1 MTAFFRFA
9 PFRLDA
15 GVSGGLGMDS
25 EKMPRGALVPYA
37 GEKAVDLSGMPAA
50 AHDRSLLRRFKS
62 MMKKPF
68 WVCLAIGFAVAGG
81 RVVMLSGPLP
91 RPVIAAADKA
101 DGAAP
106 NGIGWDRLAAARYLD
121 SREVWWQGWDRAQ
134 KDHGTYCISC
144 HTQAPYGLARPVLRQ
159 ELGEPAAS
167 GAERAM
173 LDSIEK
179 RVHIWKEVEPFY
191 SDAKYGAGKE
201 VESRDAESV
210 LNAVILA
217 SYDERQGHLSET
229 TRAAFDHAWALQSQT
244 GPIAGA
250 WVWQNFHYTPWE
262 SPESE
267 YHGAALMAVAVG
279 TAPDDYRDDA
289 KIAGNV
295 ALLRDYLTSHFGAQ
309 PLVNK
314 VALLWASARIPGLLT
329 AEQRGKLLD
338 DLKSRQREDGGWS
351 LTNLGTWERMDAT
364 PLETRPDGYAT
375 GLIVLAL
382 EENHVKDDA
391 VTHGIA
397 WLKANQDKTTGA
409 WPAWSLN
416 KNRDPKSNIGQ
427 FMSDAATS
435 YAVLALDAQR

>member
-1 MTAFFRFA
+1 MAV
-9 PFRLDA
+9 
-15 GVSGGLGMDS
+15 VS
-25 EKMPRGALVPYA
+25 
-37 GEKAVDLSGMPAA
+37 AA
-50 AHDRSLLRRFKS
+50 AGA
-62 MMKKPF
+62 
-68 WVCLAIGFAVAGG
+68 WVLT
-81 RVVMLSGPLP
+81 LSGPSP
-91 RPVIAAADKA
+91 RAVVAADMA
-101 DGAAP
+101 SGA
-106 NGIGWDRLAAARYLD
+106 GWDRVAAERYLD

-144 HTQAPYGLARPVLRQ
+144 HTQMPYGLARPVLRQ
-159 ELGEPAAS
+159 ELSEPPAA

-173 LDSIEK
+173 LDSIQK
-179 RVHIWKEVEPFY
+179 RVQMWKDVEPFY
-191 SDAKYGAGKE
+191 TDAKYGAGKE

-210 LNAVILA
+210 MNAVILS

-229 TRAAFDHAWALQSQT
+229 TRIAFDHAWALQSKS
-244 GPIAGA
+244 GPIAGG

-279 TAPDDYRDDA
+279 AAPDDYRNDT

-295 ALLRDYLTSHFGAQ
+295 VLLRGYLTSHYDAQ

-314 VALLWASARIPGLLT
+314 VVLLWASARISGLLS
-329 AEQRGKLLD
+329 AEARGKLLE

-351 LTNLGTWERMDAT
+351 LTNLGTWERVDAT

-375 GLIVLAL
+375 GLVVLAL
-382 EENHVKDDA
+382 EENRVKDA
-391 VTHGIA
+391 TVARGIA

-416 KNRDPKSNIGQ
+416 KNRDPKSNIGM